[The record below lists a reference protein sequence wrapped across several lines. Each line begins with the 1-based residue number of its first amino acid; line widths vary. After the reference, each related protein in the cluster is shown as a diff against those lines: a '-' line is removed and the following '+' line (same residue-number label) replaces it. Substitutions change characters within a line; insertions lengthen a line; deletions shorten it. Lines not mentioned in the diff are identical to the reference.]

1 MGEKARE
8 IKVSKKGD
16 EESGNGG
23 KRACISL
30 HSATF
35 SIFIS
40 YQFFYLLVLLLGL
53 ISFFN
58 PVFMGLGE
66 PPKWMVASISATVGF
81 WGGDELKKKCLSM
94 SIPLSALLSAIILHD
109 I

>member
-8 IKVSKKGD
+8 IKVSKKGG
-16 EESGNGG
+16 EKSRNGG

-58 PVFMGLGE
+58 PVFMGLSV

-81 WGGDELKKKCLSM
+81 GGFFGGGM
-94 SIPLSALLSAIILHD
+94 N
-109 I
+109 

>member
-1 MGEKARE
+1 M
-8 IKVSKKGD
+8 SKKGG

-40 YQFFYLLVLLLGL
+40 YQFFYLLVLLLGS

-94 SIPLSALLSAIILHD
+94 PIPLSALLSAIILHD

>member
-8 IKVSKKGD
+8 IKVSKKGGK
-16 EESGNGG
+16 ESGNGG